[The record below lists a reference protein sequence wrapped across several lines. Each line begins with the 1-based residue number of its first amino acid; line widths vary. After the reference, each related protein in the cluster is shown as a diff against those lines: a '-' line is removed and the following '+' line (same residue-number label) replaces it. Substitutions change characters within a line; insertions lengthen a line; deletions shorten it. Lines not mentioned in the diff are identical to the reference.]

1 MLCRLLLLTALLLDH
16 LPLQLLW
23 IFSFSTSQS
32 FSINCPFELVFASS
46 TCKTAHCRDGLGEAP
61 KSRFAPGPRGPRGLW
76 APWPRCA
83 RMTQVEIENIK
94 TYTRGH
100 KKFAMVL
107 CLKII
112 NLGPIQEKII
122 KNRGGPVL
130 KNDQRKTWTGE
141 NKNRDGP
148 VLKNTDLRPTQENL
162 KKSRWSCA

>member
-1 MLCRLLLLTALLLDH
+1 MKRPHSKWVGGQSPKRFKEGAGGAKPFACREGPGWWRWCCFVSSNSRFALGYYFT
-16 LPLQLLW
+16 W
-23 IFSFSTSQS
+23 IVLSPS
-32 FSINCPFELVFASS
+32 P

-100 KKFAMVL
+100 KKIAMVL

-112 NLGPIQEKII
+112 NLGPTQEKI
-122 KNRGGPVL
+122 K
-130 KNDQRKTWTGE
+130 
-141 NKNRDGP
+141 
-148 VLKNTDLRPTQENL
+148 
-162 KKSRWSCA
+162 KKSRWSGA